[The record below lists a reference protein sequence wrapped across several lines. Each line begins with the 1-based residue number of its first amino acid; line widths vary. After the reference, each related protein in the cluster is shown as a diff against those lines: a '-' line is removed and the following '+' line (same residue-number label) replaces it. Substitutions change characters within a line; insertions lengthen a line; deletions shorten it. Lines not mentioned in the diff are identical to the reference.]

1 MKEAVIVCNGPSV
14 ENIQNFN
21 LNNKD
26 IIAVNR
32 WVRVF
37 RNLKLPMP
45 KYVIIGINSIDYNLP
60 IIPKYKNIE
69 FYGINNIYKSQKIN
83 YLLNFNNYK
92 KLHFGLTNIYN
103 CDINCIDSLWWS
115 GFYAIQ
121 LALQKEYDK
130 IYIFGMTCNNS
141 NDYKDSFA
149 RAHIPAVNMNRV
161 VLFLN
166 EIKKIK
172 DYKEKIYVFENEQ
185 NLIRRVL
192 NI

>member
-1 MKEAVIVCNGPSV
+1 MKEAVIICNGPSIS
-14 ENIQNFN
+14 NIRKFNFD
-21 LNNKD
+21 NKD

-32 WVRVF
+32 WAGIF
-37 RNLKLPMP
+37 RELKLPMP
-45 KYVIIGINSIDYNLP
+45 KYVVIGKNSLKYNIP
-60 IIPKYKNIE
+60 IILKYKNII
-69 FYGINNIYKSQKIN
+69 FYGLDNNFRNINLIG
-83 YLLNFNNYK
+83 LNNYK
-92 KLHFGLTNIYN
+92 KLMFGKKHIYN

-130 IYIFGMTCNNS
+130 IYIFGMTCSNS
-141 NDYKDSFA
+141 TDFKDTFV
-149 RAHIPAVNMNRV
+149 RAPIPQVNINRIV
-161 VLFLN
+161 FFLN

-172 DYKEKIYVFENEQ
+172 DYKDKIYVFENEQ